1 MASDTAAANNLPAFI
16 WDEALIRRYDLS
28 GPRYTSYPTAVEF
41 TPNYSIEDMVKA
53 AGRSKAAGG
62 PISLYTH
69 LPFCAHLCY
78 YCACNRIITA
88 DRALAGTYLQNLKKE
103 IHLLASHV
111 DKRRQVTQLH
121 WGGGTPTYLSD
132 AQITELVY
140 DLARHF
146 NLREDDRGDYA
157 IEVDPRT
164 VDRARLGLLRGLGFN
179 RLSLGVQ
186 DLNPLVQQAVN
197 RVQSFEMIRD
207 TLGWARD
214 FGFKSINVDL
224 ISGLP
229 WQTEMTMARTLEQL
243 IYLKPERISVYGY
256 AHLPDRFKIQRQID
270 EAALPSPTEKIRMY
284 VRAGRMLQQAGYR
297 FIGMDHF
304 ALESDEMA
312 VAQRNGLLH
321 RNFQGYTLHGDAD
334 LLGMGVSAISQ
345 IGNLYVQNH
354 KVLGDWQAAVEQD
367 RLPHHKGYQLDKAD
381 LIRRDIIMKLLC
393 DLRLDIR
400 AFEQQWAI
408 SFQDTFAEAM
418 IQWRDFADQGL
429 VVFNDDAL
437 LITEQGRLVSRAL
450 VQPFDSYLTNKQ
462 TKGFSRI
469 I

>member
-1 MASDTAAANNLPAFI
+1 MQDWN
-16 WDEALIRRYDLS
+16 EALIGRYGGP
-28 GPRYTSYPTAVEF
+28 GPRYTSYPTAPLFHEDLPVDAFVEAMEEG
-41 TPNYSIEDMVKA
+41 NKA
-53 AGRSKAAGG
+53 RR
-62 PISLYTH
+62 PLSLYAH
-69 LPFCAHLCY
+69 VPFCHHVCY

-88 DRALAGTYLQNLKKE
+88 DRSLAERYLQHLKKE
-103 IHLLASHV
+103 IVRVAQHV
-111 DKRRQVTQLH
+111 DSRRQVTQLH
-121 WGGGTPTYLSD
+121 WGGGTPTYLTD

-140 DLARHF
+140 HLARHF

-157 IEVDPRT
+157 IEIDPRT
-164 VDRARLGLLRGLGFN
+164 VNRARLGLLRGLGFN
-179 RLSLGVQ
+179 RLSIGVQ

-197 RVQSFEMIRD
+197 RIQSYEMISD

-243 IYLKPERISVYGY
+243 INLKPERISLYGY

-270 EAALPSPTEKIRMY
+270 DAALPSPTEKIRMN
-284 VRAGRMLQQAGYR
+284 VRAGRMLQQSGYR

-345 IGNLYVQNH
+345 VGNLYVQNH
-354 KVLGDWQAAVEQD
+354 KVLSDWQAAIGQD
-367 RLPHHKGYQLDKAD
+367 QLPHHKGYLLDKAD

-393 DLRLDIR
+393 DLRLDIP
-400 AFEQQWAI
+400 AFEQQWEI
-408 SFQDTFAEAM
+408 CFRTHFADAM
-418 IQWRDFADQGL
+418 VQWRDFAEQGL
-429 VVFNDDAL
+429 VVFNDDTL
-437 LITEQGRLVSRAL
+437 IITEQGRLVSRAL
-450 VQPFDSYLTNKQ
+450 VQPFDAYLGNRQ

>member
-1 MASDTAAANNLPAFI
+1 M
-16 WDEALIRRYDLS
+16 Y
-28 GPRYTSYPTAVEF
+28 
-41 TPNYSIEDMVKA
+41 
-53 AGRSKAAGG
+53 
-62 PISLYTH
+62 H
-69 LPFCAHLCY
+69 
-78 YCACNRIITA
+78 
-88 DRALAGTYLQNLKKE
+88 
-103 IHLLASHV
+103 
-111 DKRRQVTQLH
+111 
-121 WGGGTPTYLSD
+121 
-132 AQITELVY
+132 
-140 DLARHF
+140 LARHF

-157 IEVDPRT
+157 IEIDPRT
-164 VDRARLGLLRGLGFN
+164 VNRARLGLLRGLGFN
-179 RLSLGVQ
+179 RLSIGVQ

-197 RVQSFEMIRD
+197 RIQSYEMISD

-243 IYLKPERISVYGY
+243 INLKPERISLYGY

-270 EAALPSPTEKIRMY
+270 DAALPSPTEKIRMN
-284 VRAGRMLQQAGYR
+284 VRAGRMLQQSGYR

-345 IGNLYVQNH
+345 VGNLYVQNH
-354 KVLGDWQAAVEQD
+354 KVLSDWQAAIGQD
-367 RLPHHKGYQLDKAD
+367 QLPHHKGYLLDKAD

-393 DLRLDIR
+393 DLRLDIP
-400 AFEQQWAI
+400 AFEQQWEI
-408 SFQDTFAEAM
+408 CFRTHFADAM
-418 IQWRDFADQGL
+418 VQWRDFAEQGL
-429 VVFNDDAL
+429 VVFNDDTL
-437 LITEQGRLVSRAL
+437 IITEQGRLVSRAL
-450 VQPFDSYLTNKQ
+450 VQPFDAYLGNRQ

>member
-1 MASDTAAANNLPAFI
+1 MQDWN
-16 WDEALIRRYDLS
+16 EALVGRYGGP
-28 GPRYTSYPTAVEF
+28 GPRYTSYPTAPMFHENI
-41 TPNYSIEDMVKA
+41 PNDAFSRAMDDSNQA
-53 AGRSKAAGG
+53 RR
-62 PISLYTH
+62 PLSLYAH
-69 LPFCAHLCY
+69 VPFCRHVCY

-345 IGNLYVQNH
+345 IGSLYVQNH

-450 VQPFDSYLTNKQ
+450 VQPFDSYLTNRQ